1 MAQDKMTLEDWLDD
15 LGVRFLINLPQE
27 DLRDIA
33 RFCFQI
39 EEAQW
44 FYEDFIRPLDPT
56 LPSMSLKS
64 FSLKMFQHCPL
75 FSAFSPDEHLRAFQ
89 QFMEYKTRVPVRGAI
104 LLNSAMDSAVLV
116 RGYKKG
122 ASWSFP
128 RGKINKDEPDLDC
141 AVREVYEETGFDLR
155 ETGLVERNSPADY
168 VEVSLKDQQV
178 RLFIFRD
185 VPQDTVFEPKTRK
198 EIGDIKWYKLTD
210 LPAYRKR
217 KVASKGQG
225 KGANSNDKFYM
236 VAPFMVQLRQW
247 ILKQR
252 KLDPRTAGNGSK
264 AHHSVVPE
272 EDLTEDNLVDNPV
285 EVPVAPAISSDHVD
299 KATKELR
306 DALLGPRSTNRP
318 EDAPSA
324 SHSDAGQAIL
334 GLLQN
339 PGVPETHP
347 ARATAEQ
354 SRGADFSRPPEA
366 LHRNPFTPL
375 EHVSTEAPQPHA
387 PHHRHPTQR
396 LPFSAYDRPPPFP
409 IAPNM
414 NTVYS
419 QHRQSRPGI
428 EMTTDMR
435 GQPTIQVATRY
446 YQDKPV
452 QLVHPQPLPPQVQG
466 DKLIQSMMSSSMVP
480 DPNNRAAPTE
490 AQRNNGNLAQARH
503 NEGRDAQGTVPAPYQ
518 LPAHSMNLL
527 NALKGNTSGTT
538 HNTIQTPTSAQYNIT
553 TTSTQYQRT
562 FFSGS
567 ANQAELEAGSG
578 SSNKLTV
585 DQAQFPPKN
594 LSASPRVGAPNAAD
608 KRRSALLEMFKK
620 GEASVTKSQLDGQSA
635 NTPSPQPRKHEEAQ
649 KLDQQSPSTAEVL
662 RVAAR
667 GKNGPLE
674 MNSETN
680 LPFGALSILSR
691 PQSGKFSAERRG
703 NSAQG
708 ADANVAH
715 RRTPA
720 SPLATA
726 SPRYSHMQ
734 SNMLDTRGQRTSQP
748 SLAQS
753 YPYGPTQATAPNPM
767 SILPGPP
774 EASSFPVPGL
784 LKPREDSTSEH
795 KNTLLSLFGKQQKTG
810 TEKGKEKEPT
820 AVETSGGGTA
830 RLSGLAPVAASKGD
844 GPGGLAHN
852 PASRRG
858 SQTPLS
864 TADTNFL
871 LGFLEN
877 KARQ

>member
-104 LLNSAMDSAVLV
+104 LLNSTMDSAVLV

-155 ETGLVERNSPADY
+155 EAGLVERNSPADY

-185 VPQDTVFEPKTRK
+185 VPQDTFFEPKTRK

-252 KLDPRTAGNGSK
+252 KLDPRTTGNGSK
-264 AHHSVVPE
+264 APHSVVLE
-272 EDLTEDNLVDNPV
+272 EELTEDNLVDKPV
-285 EVPVAPAISSDHVD
+285 EVPVAPAISSDYVD

-324 SHSDAGQAIL
+324 SYSDTGQAIL
-334 GLLQN
+334 GLMQN

-347 ARATAEQ
+347 ARTMAEQ

-366 LHRNPFTPL
+366 LDRNPFTPL
-375 EHVSTEAPQPHA
+375 EHISMGAPQPHT
-387 PHHRHPTQR
+387 PHHHHPTQR
-396 LPFSAYDRPPPFP
+396 LPFAAYDRPPPFP
-409 IAPNM
+409 IVPNT

-435 GQPTIQVATRY
+435 GQPTIQVAPRY

-503 NEGRDAQGTVPAPYQ
+503 NEGRGAQGSVPALHQ

-527 NALKGNTSGTT
+527 NALKGNISGTT
-538 HNTIQTPTSAQYNIT
+538 HNTTQTPTSAQYNVT
-553 TTSTQYQRT
+553 TTSTQYQGT

-567 ANQAELEAGSG
+567 ANQAELEARSG
-578 SSNKLTV
+578 SSNKLTI
-585 DQAQFPPKN
+585 DKAQFSPKN
-594 LSASPRVGAPNAAD
+594 SSASPSVGAPNAAD
-608 KRRSALLEMFKK
+608 KRRSALLEMFRRS
-620 GEASVTKSQLDGQSA
+620 EASVAKSQLDGQSA
-635 NTPSPQPRKHEEAQ
+635 NTPSPQPRKQEEARKQ
-649 KLDQQSPSTAEVL
+649 DQQSPSTAEVL

-674 MNSETN
+674 MNPETN

-691 PQSGKFSAERRG
+691 PQSGKMSAERRG
-703 NSAQG
+703 TSAQG

-734 SNMLDTRGQRTSQP
+734 SNTSDARGQRASQP

-767 SILPGPP
+767 SILPSPP
-774 EASSFPVPGL
+774 AASSFPVPGL

-810 TEKGKEKEPT
+810 TEKGKEKEAT
-820 AVETSGGGTA
+820 AVEISGGGTA
-830 RLSGLAPVAASKGD
+830 RLSGLAPVVASKGD
-844 GPGGLAHN
+844 GPGGLADN

-864 TADTNFL
+864 TADRNFL

>member
-1 MAQDKMTLEDWLDD
+1 MKLEDWLDD

-104 LLNSAMDSAVLV
+104 LLNSTMDSAVLV

-155 ETGLVERNSPADY
+155 GAGLVERNSPVDY

-178 RLFIFRD
+178 RLFIFKD

-198 EIGDIKWYKLTD
+198 EIGDIKWYRLTD

-225 KGANSNDKFYM
+225 NGANSNDKFYM

-252 KLDPRTAGNGSK
+252 KLDPRTTGNGSK
-264 AHHSVVPE
+264 ARRSMVLE
-272 EDLTEDNLVDNPV
+272 EELTEDNLVDKPV
-285 EVPVAPAISSDHVD
+285 EVPVVSAVSSDYVD

-306 DALLGPRSTNRP
+306 DALLGPRSANRQ
-318 EDAPSA
+318 EDAGSA
-324 SHSDAGQAIL
+324 SNSDAGQALL
-334 GLLQN
+334 GFLRN

-347 ARATAEQ
+347 ALATAEQ
-354 SRGADFSRPPEA
+354 SRGADFSRQSEA

-375 EHVSTEAPQPHA
+375 EHISMEAPQPHT
-387 PHHRHPTQR
+387 PHHHQPTQR
-396 LPFSAYDRPPPFP
+396 LPFAAYDRPPPFP
-409 IAPNM
+409 IAPNT

-435 GQPTIQVATRY
+435 GKPTIQVAPRY

-452 QLVHPQPLPPQVQG
+452 QLVHPQPLPPQIQG

-480 DPNNRAAPTE
+480 DANNRAVPTE

-503 NEGRDAQGTVPAPYQ
+503 NEGRGAQGPVPAPHQ

-527 NALKGNTSGTT
+527 NALKGNSSGTT
-538 HNTIQTPTSAQYNIT
+538 HSVTETPTSAQYNVT
-553 TTSTQYQRT
+553 TTSTQYQQT

-567 ANQAELEAGSG
+567 TNQPGLEARSG
-578 SSNKLTV
+578 SSNKLTM
-585 DQAQFPPKN
+585 DKAQF
-594 LSASPRVGAPNAAD
+594 SPEKSSTSPGVGAPNAAD
-608 KRRSALLEMFKK
+608 KHRSALLEMFKK
-620 GEASVTKSQLDGQSA
+620 GEASVAKSQLDGQSA
-635 NTPSPQPRKHEEAQ
+635 NAPSPRSRKREEAQ
-649 KLDQQSPSTAEVL
+649 KRDQESPSTAEVL

-674 MNSETN
+674 MNPETN

-691 PQSGKFSAERRG
+691 PQSGKMSAERRG
-703 NSAQG
+703 SSAQG

-715 RRTPA
+715 RRTPT
-720 SPLATA
+720 SSLATA
-726 SPRYSHMQ
+726 LPRYSHMQ
-734 SNMLDTRGQRTSQP
+734 SNMSDARGKRASQP

-753 YPYGPTQATAPNPM
+753 YPYGLTQATAPNPM
-767 SILPGPP
+767 SILPSPP
-774 EASSFPVPGL
+774 AASSFPVPGVL
-784 LKPREDSTSEH
+784 IPRQDSTSEH

-820 AVETSGGGTA
+820 AAETSGGGA
-830 RLSGLAPVAASKGD
+830 ALLSGLAPVAASKGD
-844 GPGGLAHN
+844 GPGGLADK
-852 PASRRG
+852 PASRSG

-864 TADTNFL
+864 PADRNFL

>member
-1 MAQDKMTLEDWLDD
+1 MTLEDWLDD

-104 LLNSAMDSAVLV
+104 LLNSTMDSAVLV

-141 AVREVYEETGFDLR
+141 AVREVYEETGYDLR
-155 ETGLVERNSPADY
+155 EAGLVERNSPVDY

-185 VPQDTVFEPKTRK
+185 VPHDTVFEPKTRK
-198 EIGDIKWYKLTD
+198 EIGDIKWYKLAD

-225 KGANSNDKFYM
+225 NGANSNDKFYM

-264 AHHSVVPE
+264 ARRSVALE
-272 EDLTEDNLVDNPV
+272 EELTEDNLVVNPV
-285 EVPVAPAISSDHVD
+285 EVPVAPTTSSDYVD

-318 EDAPSA
+318 EDARSA
-324 SHSDAGQAIL
+324 LHSDAGQDIL
-334 GLLQN
+334 GLLRN

-347 ARATAEQ
+347 ARATTEQ
-354 SRGADFSRPPEA
+354 GRGADFSRPPEA
-366 LHRNPFTPL
+366 LPKNPFTPL
-375 EHVSTEAPQPHA
+375 EHISMEAPQPHA
-387 PHHRHPTQR
+387 PHHHHPTQR
-396 LPFSAYDRPPPFP
+396 LPFAAYDRPPPFP
-409 IAPNM
+409 IAPNV

-446 YQDKPV
+446 YQDKPM
-452 QLVHPQPLPPQVQG
+452 QLAHPQPLPPQVQG
-466 DKLIQSMMSSSMVP
+466 DKLIQSMMTSMVP
-480 DPNNRAAPTE
+480 DPNIRATPAE

-503 NEGRDAQGTVPAPYQ
+503 DEGRGAQDTVPAPHQ
-518 LPAHSMNLL
+518 LPAHSMSLL
-527 NALKGNTSGTT
+527 NALKGNTSGRT
-538 HNTIQTPTSAQYNIT
+538 HNATRTPTSAQYNVT
-553 TTSTQYQRT
+553 PTSTQYPRT

-567 ANQAELEAGSG
+567 ANQAELEARSG
-578 SSNKLTV
+578 GSNKLPL
-585 DQAQFPPKN
+585 DKAQFSPKN
-594 LSASPRVGAPNAAD
+594 SSASPSVGQPNAAD
-608 KRRSALLEMFKK
+608 KHRSALLEMFKK
-620 GEASVTKSQLDGQSA
+620 GEASVAKSQLDGQSA
-635 NTPSPQPRKHEEAQ
+635 DTPSPRSRKREEAQ
-649 KLDQQSPSTAEVL
+649 KRDQQPPSTAEVL
-662 RVAAR
+662 WVAAR
-667 GKNGPLE
+667 GKTGPLE
-674 MNSETN
+674 MNPETN
-680 LPFGALSILSR
+680 LPFGALSILPR
-691 PQSGKFSAERRG
+691 PQSGKMSAERRG
-703 NSAQG
+703 SPAQG
-708 ADANVAH
+708 ADANVPH
-715 RRTPA
+715 RRTPTG
-720 SPLATA
+720 PLATA
-726 SPRYSHMQ
+726 PPRYSHMQ
-734 SNMLDTRGQRTSQP
+734 SNTSDARGQRASQP

-767 SILPGPP
+767 SMMLPSPP
-774 EASSFPVPGL
+774 AASSFPVPGV
-784 LKPREDSTSEH
+784 LKPRQDSTSEH
-795 KNTLLSLFGKQQKTG
+795 KNTLLSLFGKQHKTG
-810 TEKGKEKEPT
+810 TEKGREKEPT
-820 AVETSGGGTA
+820 AAETSGDGTA
-830 RLSGLAPVAASKGD
+830 PLSGLAPVAASKGD
-844 GPGGLAHN
+844 GPGGLADN

-864 TADTNFL
+864 SADRNFL
-871 LGFLEN
+871 LGFLES